1 MNTLLQNVD
10 MMKMIRLSIAA
21 VFLSILG
28 SFIFLNQAHAI
39 GISGPDTADFDGGIR
54 YALENTTELKVT
66 SSFVPIYYTYDPGS
80 VIMSANSFKFENRS
94 GTKAKVRFSY
104 TNSAGTQSSTTLQ
117 GDGSFRVYKFTYDPN
132 TGYYYSIVQAT
143 LIDNG
148 STYPV
153 INYRLD
159 VPTPGIIGYYAANAQ
174 NFAVENDARCDAR
187 DRSGCGQYHTYSLP
201 FGTQCQAQGNLT
213 AVAQVYDGDNGNLGV
228 QPTPFNVRIKDETDG
243 TTMSPGPSPANGEE
257 NGQTASYSF
266 TVKPYHKYRMIV
278 SNVYANNVMQIKLPY
293 DAIYYNSDC
302 KTLETTNRIY
312 GSWGEYGIAA
322 TGVVKGIGSGSA
334 FAGRG
339 LSHATLCSYSFL
351 ILTNA
356 NGTGTNCS
364 STPTPTLGNF
374 NTSRIIP
381 DVAGTFPKTLA
392 TSSLSGAVDVTGL
405 NGVYDGT
412 GNINITGGTV
422 AKGQSVIINA
432 VGSTVTISGNPT
444 YTTDPMNSIDEIPQL
459 VIIADNINI
468 LSTVEHV
475 DAWLVTK
482 GTINTCSDV
491 AKASINATN
500 CDKQLVVNGP
510 VMAGRLLLYRTFG
523 SGNAEDSGTP
533 AEIFNLRP
541 DAYLWGLSRAA
552 SSGRIE
558 TTYQTELPPRF

>member
-1 MNTLLQNVD
+1 
-10 MMKMIRLSIAA
+10 MIRLGGALLI
-21 VFLSILG
+21 LSLLG
-28 SFIFLNQAHAI
+28 SFFFINQAHAI
-39 GISGPDTADFDGGIR
+39 GSSGPDTADFDPGIR
-54 YALENTTELKVT
+54 YALEDTPEVRVT
-66 SSFVPIYYTYDPGS
+66 SSYVPIYYSYNPGS
-80 VIMSANSFKFENRS
+80 VVMTASSFKFENRS
-94 GTKAKVRFSY
+94 GTKAKVSFRY
-104 TNSAGTQSSTTLQ
+104 TNSAGTKSTTTLQ
-117 GDGSFRVYKFTYDPN
+117 SNGSFQVYGFQYDPN
-132 TGYYYSIVQAT
+132 TGFYYSLVQAT
-143 LIDNG
+143 IVNNG
-148 STYPV
+148 ASYPV
-153 INYRLD
+153 INYRLS
-159 VPTPGIIGYYAANAQ
+159 VPSPGIIGYYAANAQ

-187 DRSGCGQYHTYSLP
+187 DRSGCGQYHTYNLP

-213 AVAQVYDGDNGNLGV
+213 AVAQIYDGDNGNTGV
-228 QPTPFNVRIKDETDG
+228 QPTPFSVSIKDETDG
-243 TTMSPGPSPANGEE
+243 TVVNPNPTPSNGER

-278 SNVYANNVMQIKLPY
+278 RNVYANNVMQIKLPY
-293 DAIYYNSDC
+293 DAIYYYSDC

-381 DVAGTFPKTLA
+381 DVAGTFPKSLA
-392 TSSLSGAVDVTGL
+392 TGSLAGNVNVTGL

-412 GNINITGGTV
+412 GNINITGGTI
-422 AKGQSVIINA
+422 AKGQSAIINA
-432 VGSTVTISGNPT
+432 TGSTVTISGNPT
-444 YTTDPMNSIDEIPQL
+444 YATDAMNSIDEIPQL

-468 LSTVEHV
+468 IGDVTQV

-482 GTINTCSDV
+482 GSVNTCSDV
-491 AKASINATN
+491 AKADINAVR